1 MSDASSPS
9 IILDGH
15 NERDAGRRD
24 AVAVKAMVRVF
35 KAWRATAPESAKLAG
50 VSERTWSRMRAEQWI
65 GALTEDQMVR
75 ASAVVGLF
83 KGLHLYFGD
92 DLADRWPRMRNK
104 GPLFHGDTPVEYMVH
119 GGIPAMLAARE
130 YVDAIRGGV

>member
-1 MSDASSPS
+1 
-9 IILDGH
+9 
-15 NERDAGRRD
+15 
-24 AVAVKAMVRVF
+24 VRVF
-35 KAWRATAPESAKLAG
+35 KAWRATASESAKLAG

-65 GALTEDQMVR
+65 GTLTEDQTVR
-75 ASAVVGLF
+75 ASAIVGLF

-104 GPLFHGDTPVEYMVH
+104 GPLFRGDTPVEYMVH
-119 GGIPAMLAARE
+119 GGIPAMLASRE

>member
-1 MSDASSPS
+1 MSGVSSPS

-15 NERDAGRRD
+15 DKQGAGSLD
-24 AVAVKAMVRVF
+24 AVAVKAIVGVF
-35 KAWRATAPESAKLAG
+35 KAWHTPAPESAKLAG
-50 VSERTWSRMRAEQWI
+50 VSERTWSRMRAQQWI
-65 GALTEDQMVR
+65 GNLTEDQRVR
-75 ASAVVGLF
+75 ASAIVGLF

-104 GPLFHGDTPVEYMVH
+104 GPLFHGDTPVEYMIH